1 MASVA
6 ETLLSNERQSYKTR
20 FAKGKMFFIAEDKII
35 FHNQINGESLRLAYF
50 LKQDMPCTKCLCM
63 DLLWRGTFP
72 ASIVCRSIGFPL

>member
-35 FHNQINGESLRLAYF
+35 FHNQ
-50 LKQDMPCTKCLCM
+50 K
-63 DLLWRGTFP
+63 
-72 ASIVCRSIGFPL
+72 